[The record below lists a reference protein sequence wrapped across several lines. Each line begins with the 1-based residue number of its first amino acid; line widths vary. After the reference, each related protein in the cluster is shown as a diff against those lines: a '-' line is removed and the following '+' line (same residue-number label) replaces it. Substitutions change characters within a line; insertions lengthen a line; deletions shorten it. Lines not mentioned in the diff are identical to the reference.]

1 MWPRGPNWSH
11 HEVLFIRTH
20 QAFEVWFG
28 VVLHELSTVLLEA
41 KERCGLD
48 GNQVQQVR
56 LGDRAQAARE
66 FSPNRFPKLANVAKS
81 FHHDFIKNRVFM
93 LPAPGR
99 HSLPP
104 GVHLPEETLRRLSA
118 SVQRAAVALKVTI
131 PFFDVLTTLT
141 PKQFLEF
148 RNRLA
153 PASGFGSTQFRELE
167 MVFGLRE
174 LSQKRIAPTKGVSDK
189 GSGAGRL
196 PEGMLRPTKATP
208 PAEAQTCFVRHH
220 LPSHLPR
227 LAARFREPS
236 LRDLVYGLL
245 NANVF
250 EWRDSAAVDATLDE
264 FAALTIRRALA
275 DTDRR
280 DQIDEDQVGDL
291 IEGLGEVLS
300 HKETAVAALLAMKR
314 LSGDQ
319 PALQSFLE
327 ACLELDAA
335 LLRWRDQHV
344 RFVESII
351 GRRPGTGG
359 AGVNYLRSTTDPAL
373 AGFLTHAFP
382 CLWQA
387 RTIVQHT

>member
-1 MWPRGPNWSH
+1 MIPKERRLTYSEYINDSAIIEALRIPQPPPDGQTNATWPLWHGPGEPGGAPSVEWRPGDMWPRGPNWSH

-153 PASGFGSTQFRELE
+153 LPSGFGSTQFRELE
-167 MVFGLRE
+167 MVFGIRE
-174 LSQKRIAPTKGVSDK
+174 LSQKRIAPT
-189 GSGAGRL
+189 
-196 PEGMLRPTKATP
+196 RPAP
-208 PAEAQTCFVRHH
+208 
-220 LPSHLPR
+220 
-227 LAARFREPS
+227 
-236 LRDLVYGLL
+236 
-245 NANVF
+245 
-250 EWRDSAAVDATLDE
+250 
-264 FAALTIRRALA
+264 
-275 DTDRR
+275 
-280 DQIDEDQVGDL
+280 
-291 IEGLGEVLS
+291 
-300 HKETAVAALLAMKR
+300 
-314 LSGDQ
+314 
-319 PALQSFLE
+319 
-327 ACLELDAA
+327 
-335 LLRWRDQHV
+335 
-344 RFVESII
+344 
-351 GRRPGTGG
+351 
-359 AGVNYLRSTTDPAL
+359 DPL
-373 AGFLTHAFP
+373 
-382 CLWQA
+382 
-387 RTIVQHT
+387 